1 MALNLQT
8 FKTRALTALFFAGIM
23 LLGMLWNKWSF
34 FLLFSVVHFGCW
46 REYQQLIGRIDDTYQ
61 TITPFHRFGI
71 MLAGWCLMLYATDE
85 HMLLGEV
92 PLHAI
97 GFTMG
102 LVALFGLP
110 LIEVLFTRQF
120 QLKNI
125 FHSAGGLIYLS
136 VSLALLIDIRM
147 QGQLLEIDFGWIA
160 PMVIVG
166 SIWIND
172 TMAYLVG
179 SWIGKHPLSK
189 ISPKKTWEGTLG
201 GIILSVAI
209 LTLIGYAIHSYAVS
223 VFALLAL
230 ITSVAGTLGDL
241 LESKLKR
248 MAGVK
253 DSGRIMP
260 GHGGFLDRFDSLLV
274 AIPFAWLFL
283 KLL

>member
-1 MALNLQT
+1 MPTVLQNTPQRRTVRIKLNFSAMALNLQT
-8 FKTRALTALFFAGIM
+8 FKTRALTAFFFAGIM

-85 HMLLGEV
+85 QMMLGEV

-110 LIEVLFTRQF
+110 LIEELFTKQL
-120 QLKNI
+120 QLKHI
-125 FHSAGGLIYLS
+125 FYSAAGLIYLS
-136 VSLALLIDIRM
+136 VSFALFIDIRM

-160 PMVIVG
+160 PMVIVA

-201 GIILSVAI
+201 GIILSVSI
-209 LTLIGYAIHSYAVS
+209 LTLIGYVIHSYAVP

-230 ITSVAGTLGDL
+230 ICFALFCFDL
-241 LESKLKR
+241 LC
-248 MAGVK
+248 VV
-253 DSGRIMP
+253 
-260 GHGGFLDRFDSLLV
+260 LLCCALPCFV
-274 AIPFAWLFL
+274 LPCFP
-283 KLL
+283 

>member
-8 FKTRALTALFFAGIM
+8 FKTRALTALIFAGIM

-85 HMLLGEV
+85 HMMLGEV

-110 LIEVLFTRQF
+110 LIEVLFTRQL

-125 FHSAGGLIYLS
+125 FYSAGGLIYLS

-160 PMVIVG
+160 PMVIVA

-209 LTLIGYAIHSYAVS
+209 LTLIGYAIHSYAVP

-230 ITSVAGTLGDL
+230 IASVAGTLGDL

-253 DSGRIMP
+253 DSGSIMP